1 MTTPHSTATPPKNMS
16 LIPRGTYWMGSEDF
30 YPEERPV
37 HQVTVDGFWMDT
49 TAVTVAEFRRFVKAT
64 GHVTTAEIAPDP
76 ADYPDA
82 DPALLVP
89 GSLVFNS
96 PPAPVSLDDYTQ
108 WWSFTPGA
116 DWRHPEGADSN
127 IGGRERHP
135 VTHVSY
141 FDAQAYAAWA
151 GKELPTEAEWEFAAR
166 GGLDRQAYVWGD
178 HDSPGGRPGGNVWQ
192 GQFPWENLL
201 EDGYER
207 TAPVGKFR
215 PNGYGL
221 FDMAGNVWE
230 WTADHYTS
238 DHAHSSKNVAPASS
252 CCIPRNPRAEF
263 ATEALA
269 GEPYARRVIKGGSHL
284 CAPNYCLRYRP
295 AARQGESEESS
306 TCHVGFRCIIR
317 IPQE

>member
-16 LIPRGTYWMGSEDF
+16 LIPGGTYWMGSEDF

-64 GHVTTAEIAPDP
+64 GHVTTAEIAPDA

-89 GSLVFNS
+89 GSLVFTS
-96 PPAPVSLDDYTQ
+96 PPGPVSLDDYTQ

-221 FDMAGNVWE
+221 LDMAGNVWE

-238 DHAHSSKNVAPASS
+238 DHAHSSKNVAPTSS
-252 CCIPRNPRAEF
+252 CCIPR
-263 ATEALA
+263 
-269 GEPYARRVIKGGSHL
+269 
-284 CAPNYCLRYRP
+284 
-295 AARQGESEESS
+295 
-306 TCHVGFRCIIR
+306 
-317 IPQE
+317 